1 MLVGC
6 SARLLFRLM
15 ETRETTQLSALVE
28 RLGWQRRE
36 SRGVHVVDLLLS
48 RGVSD
53 LIAALAEQRE
63 R

>member
-1 MLVGC
+1 MDTPEV
-6 SARLLFRLM
+6 
-15 ETRETTQLSALVE
+15 TKLSTLAE

-36 SRGVHVVDLLLS
+36 STGVHVVDLLLA

-53 LIAALAEQRE
+53 LIAALAENRE

>member
-1 MLVGC
+1 
-6 SARLLFRLM
+6 M